1 MTESA
6 NEKVELRLGLP
17 KGRMQAK
24 VIELFNDAGI
34 PVSIDEREYRPRI
47 GNGKAVVFGSREMV
61 YEAKL
66 LKPQNIVE
74 MLQAGSRDMGFAG
87 ADWVCELGADLIELL
102 DTGLDPVK
110 IVAAAPENV
119 ATAFASS
126 SGDLTKMIAACKRS
140 SLPSMKDLQRPG
152 SIKTYL
158 ALDLYIL
165 MEQPRFSLRKM
176 QTS

>member
-126 SGDLTKMIAACKRS
+126 RGDLTKMIAACKRTPIVAS
-140 SLPSMKDLQRPG
+140 EYEG
-152 SIKTYL
+152 L
-158 ALDLYIL
+158 ANGRCRHHNRQLRNRLYP
-165 MEQPRFSLRKM
+165 EGK
-176 QTS
+176 